1 MHLHVVET
9 FEAEIKIY
17 ASKLIKKLYISTHSE
32 KSGSEFRYFN
42 YIWLY
47 TVGQKSANLYSE
59 NTQLVRNRQKHANVI
74 IVWLLTCLSWKIKSK
89 YFSHNAINRVQK
101 ILYVHSQNN
110 FDQQI
115 DQLAT
120 KNKRLLY
127 IYNEGV

>member
-1 MHLHVVET
+1 MHQK
-9 FEAEIKIY
+9 AIY
-17 ASKLIKKLYISTHSE
+17 KYSE

-59 NTQLVRNRQKHANVI
+59 NTQLVRNSRQKQANVI
-74 IVWLLTCLSWKIKSK
+74 IVWLLPTCLSWKIKSK

-127 IYNEGV
+127 IYNENVDV